1 MSSFHSESSF
11 KYDCT
16 RVALRNLYF
25 SDVIKNVLDAF
36 CHCLQ
41 EFALLWAVELFQ
53 NLIGRSW
60 TAMHVRGNGRRFNMQ
75 LTNVTLNHSKEVF
88 LCCFHVGFG
97 SHVMNSPNQM
107 QETSTNV
114 VTI

>member
-41 EFALLWAVELFQ
+41 EFALLWAVELF
-53 NLIGRSW
+53 
-60 TAMHVRGNGRRFNMQ
+60 
-75 LTNVTLNHSKEVF
+75 
-88 LCCFHVGFG
+88 
-97 SHVMNSPNQM
+97 
-107 QETSTNV
+107 
-114 VTI
+114 